1 MKLYELTADFSELY
15 ERFDEICDWEPDTD
29 EDGNPIDDSGNII
42 KDVKAYKES
51 MLQAWFDTLE
61 GIEELFDDKA
71 VNTAVYIKKLRSEA
85 EQIKAEK
92 LRLEK
97 RQSAKNKAAD
107 RLEQY
112 LLDSMQAIKKTVID
126 RPQALITIKQN
137 PESTVIEDERKFIEW
152 AESTEHDELLK
163 YEQPTVRKTEVKA
176 LIRRSA
182 EKIPFAHL
190 EHKTVL
196 KIN

>member
-97 RQSAKNKAAD
+97 RQSAKI
-107 RLEQY
+107 RLPTVLSSIFLTVCR
-112 LLDSMQAIKKTVID
+112 LLKTVID

-182 EKIPFAHL
+182 EKFRLHILNARRF
-190 EHKTVL
+190 
-196 KIN
+196 